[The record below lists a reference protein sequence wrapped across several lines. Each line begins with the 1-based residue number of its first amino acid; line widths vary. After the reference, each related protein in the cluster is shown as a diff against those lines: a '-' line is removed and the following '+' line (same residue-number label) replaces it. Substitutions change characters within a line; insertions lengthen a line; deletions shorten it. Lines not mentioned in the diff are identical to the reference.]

1 MQDSWRFAGTSR
13 ELRCSTLTRRV
24 FQSEER
30 SVAVSKMSASNSS
43 RSAGEVAL
51 LFLKLGCI
59 AFGGPAAHIALM
71 RREVVVRRRWLDE
84 QQFLDLLGAS
94 NLIPGP
100 TSTELAIYLGYAR
113 AGRLGLVLAGALFI
127 LPAML
132 LVLAF
137 AWTYVRYGATP
148 QAAALLYGI
157 KPVIIAVIVEAIY
170 ALLRPAV
177 KNWRLG
183 LAAAAALSLYLLGQN
198 PLIPLFGLSL
208 LVMLVENRGRLPSGA
223 RAGGAG
229 RGGHIVLVLPA
240 APGAADVLAHAG
252 GPIAA
257 GAAGFSLAAL
267 FLTFLKIGATLYG
280 SGYVLLA
287 FLRDDFVRRLGWLT
301 DRQVLDAIAVGQF
314 TPGPVFTT
322 ATFIGYLTG
331 GWPGAVA
338 ATVGIFLPA
347 FVLVAAVY
355 PLVPRLRTSPWTA
368 AFLDGANA
376 AALGLMAA
384 VAWQLGA
391 TSLVDPFTAALA
403 LAAAGLLIRSRVNS
417 AWLVLG
423 GAVAGAA
430 YRLALG

>member
-1 MQDSWRFAGTSR
+1 
-13 ELRCSTLTRRV
+13 
-24 FQSEER
+24 
-30 SVAVSKMSASNSS
+30 VSAPSGGRPSAI
-43 RSAGEVAL
+43 REVAA
-51 LFLKLGCI
+51 LFLKLGWI

-71 RREVVVRRRWLDE
+71 RQEVVARRKWMTE

-113 AGRLGLVLAGALFI
+113 AGRVGLVLAGGLFI

-137 AWTYVRYGATP
+137 AWAYVRYGSLP
-148 QAAALLYGI
+148 QVAALLYGI
-157 KPVIIAVIVEAIY
+157 KPVIIAVIVQAIY
-170 ALLRPAV
+170 GLLRTAV
-177 KNWRLG
+177 KTWRLG
-183 LAAAAALSLYLLGQN
+183 LVVVLAMALYFLGLN
-198 PLIPLFGLSL
+198 PLVPLFGLAVLVMVIENRSRLPLRRRVLPGRALL
-208 LVMLVENRGRLPSGA
+208 LVPAVPVDPGA
-223 RAGGAG
+223 VA
-229 RGGHIVLVLPA
+229 PA
-240 APGAADVLAHAG
+240 AAG
-252 GPIAA
+252 
-257 GAAGFSLAAL
+257 GFSLATL

-301 DRQVLDAIAVGQF
+301 DRQLLDAVAVGQF

-331 GWPGAVA
+331 RWTGAIVA
-338 ATVGIFLPA
+338 TAGIFLPS
-347 FVLVAAVY
+347 FVFVAVVY
-355 PLVPRLRTSPWTA
+355 PLVPRLRASPWTA

-384 VAWQLGA
+384 VAWQLGV
-391 TSLVDPFTAALA
+391 TSVVDLVTLTLA
-403 LAAAGLLIRSRVNS
+403 VAAAVLLIRYRVNS

-423 GAVAGAA
+423 GAAAGLLAKFAA
-430 YRLALG
+430 P

>member
-1 MQDSWRFAGTSR
+1 VSSPSGGRPAAIR
-13 ELRCSTLTRRV
+13 E
-24 FQSEER
+24 
-30 SVAVSKMSASNSS
+30 VAV
-43 RSAGEVAL
+43 
-51 LFLKLGCI
+51 LFLKLGWI

-71 RREVVVRRRWLDE
+71 RQEVVARRKWMTE

-113 AGRLGLVLAGALFI
+113 AGPAGLVLAGGLFI

-137 AWTYVRYGATP
+137 AWVYVRYGSLP
-148 QAAALLYGI
+148 QVGALLYGI
-157 KPVIIAVIVEAIY
+157 KPVIIAVIVQAIY
-170 ALLRPAV
+170 GLLRTAV
-177 KNWRLG
+177 KTWRLG
-183 LAAAAALSLYLLGQN
+183 LVVVLAMALYFLGLN
-198 PLIPLFGLSL
+198 PLVPLFGLAVLVMVIENRSRLPLRRRVLPGRAML
-208 LVMLVENRGRLPSGA
+208 LVPADPRPAIMSLNRAVPVDPGA
-223 RAGGAG
+223 VA
-229 RGGHIVLVLPA
+229 PA
-240 APGAADVLAHAG
+240 AAG
-252 GPIAA
+252 
-257 GAAGFSLAAL
+257 GFSLATL

-301 DRQVLDAIAVGQF
+301 DRQLLDAVAVGQF

-331 GWPGAVA
+331 RWTGAVV
-338 ATVGIFLPA
+338 ATAGIFLPS
-347 FVLVAAVY
+347 FVFVAVVY
-355 PLVPRLRTSPWTA
+355 PLVPRLRASPWTA

-384 VAWQLGA
+384 VAWQLGV
-391 TSLVDPFTAALA
+391 TSIVDLVTLA
-403 LAAAGLLIRSRVNS
+403 LAVAAAVLLIRYRVNS

-423 GAVAGAA
+423 GAAAGLLVKLVA
-430 YRLALG
+430 R